1 MSDYSIFQNNTA
13 KVFLAGPPLVKMA
26 TNEVANDEELGGAQ
40 MHSSISGV
48 SDFLA
53 KDEKDALE
61 ITKKLIKNI
70 KKPTENRFQ

>member
-1 MSDYSIFQNNTA
+1 
-13 KVFLAGPPLVKMA
+13 MA
-26 TNEVANDEELGGAQ
+26 TNEDANDEELGGAQ

-70 KKPTENRFQ
+70 KKPTEINLKMIQLLQNLIKKRF